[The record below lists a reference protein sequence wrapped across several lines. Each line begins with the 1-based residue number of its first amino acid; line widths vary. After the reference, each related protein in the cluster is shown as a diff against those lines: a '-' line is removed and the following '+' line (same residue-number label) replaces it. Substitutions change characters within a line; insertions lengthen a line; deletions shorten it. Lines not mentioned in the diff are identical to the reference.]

1 MPDSFVLPPGCS
13 LRPARA
19 ADRAAIHQLLNQF
32 RQEILPPRSPSEQV
46 LSLFA
51 IALVGAGGAYLLGT
65 LGWQRALNLV
75 LGPSAVIG
83 LAIAFALIITWNS
96 DWEDFWVVESQH
108 QIIACAKLRRC
119 HHYSLLHDVYVVP
132 EWRSQGLGSSFVF
145 YLGQQ
150 APKPLYLTCIPK
162 LMPFYLRL
170 GFREVAAKSLPRTVQ
185 YELGLVKGRFEVVA
199 LMLG

>member
-1 MPDSFVLPPGCS
+1 MPDSFVLPSGCV
-13 LRPARA
+13 LRPARST
-19 ADRAAIHQLLNQF
+19 DRAAIRQLLEQF

-46 LSLFA
+46 LGLSA
-51 IALVGAGGAYLLGT
+51 IALAGAAGAYFLGT
-65 LGWQRALNLV
+65 LGWQRALSFI

-83 LAIAFALIITWNS
+83 LAIALTLVITWNS
-96 DWEDFWVVESQH
+96 DWEDFWVVEAHH
-108 QIIACAKLRRC
+108 QVIACAKLRRY

-132 EWRSQGLGSSFVF
+132 EWRSRGLGSAFVF

-162 LMPFYLRL
+162 LIPFYLRL

-185 YELGLVKGRFEVVA
+185 YELGLGKNRFEVVA